1 MVVMNKVVSKKK
13 GLTFP
18 GKYLVTFVTVS
29 YRHGEFLSI
38 LEKTASVQ
46 MKICERAGGDSPMQY
61 SKNLRKIN
69 NSIFS
74 CRKKFRLCLKGEGEG
89 PGQTIFN

>member
-18 GKYLVTFVTVS
+18 GKYLVTFVTVT

-38 LEKTASVQ
+38 FGKDGNGANE
-46 MKICERAGGDSPMQY
+46 D
-61 SKNLRKIN
+61 LRE
-69 NSIFS
+69 S
-74 CRKKFRLCLKGEGEG
+74 RR
-89 PGQTIFN
+89 